1 MKSKKLEIPKNVEV
15 DPEGATDRYGRFT
28 IAPLERGFGTTLGNS
43 LRRVLLSSLQGA
55 AITSVRMDNVLHEF
69 ATVPGVIEDVTEI
82 ILNLKQV
89 RFKLIGD
96 GPKKA
101 MIEAKGKG
109 EVRAGNLQVDADVE
123 ILNPDLHIATL
134 NNEGDLRMEVEIDCG
149 RGYVSADQHEEQDRP
164 IGVIPVDSLFSP
176 VTRVN
181 YKVEQARVGQRIDYD
196 RLYLEIWTDGS
207 ILPTDALAH
216 AASILKEHFEI
227 FIHFE
232 NEPVK
237 ESDEEVVD
245 EETVKLREK
254 LERSVD
260 ELELSVRSSN
270 CLRQAEIR
278 TIGDLVQ
285 KTEAEM
291 LKYRN
296 FGRKSLKEIEDV
308 LTQMG
313 LQLGMEVPSSYS
325 GRARMAAPEAIGA
338 TGPVEAGEV
347 TLDEGASEPEDESE
361 TVAETN
367 ETEEVETP
375 SNPS

>member
-1 MKSKKLEIPKNVEV
+1 MKWKSLQIPKKVEV
-15 DPEGATDRYGRFT
+15 DPEGATDRYGRFI
-28 IAPLERGFGTTLGNS
+28 IAPLERGFGTTLGNA

-55 AITSVRMDNVLHEF
+55 AVTSVRMDGVLHEF
-69 ATVPGVIEDVTEI
+69 STVPGVIEDVTEI
-82 ILNLKQV
+82 VLNLKQV
-89 RFKLIGD
+89 RFKMEGE
-96 GPKKA
+96 GPKKGL
-101 MIEAKGKG
+101 IEASGRG
-109 EVRAGNLQVDADVE
+109 EVRAGDLQVDADLT
-123 ILNPDLHIATL
+123 ILNPDLHVATL
-134 NNEGDLRMEVEIDCG
+134 NSEGDLRLEVEIDSG

-196 RLYLEIWTDGS
+196 RLLVEIWTDGS
-207 ILPTDALAH
+207 ILPGDALSR
-216 AASILKEHFEI
+216 AAAILRDHFI
-227 FIHFE
+227 PFIHL
-232 NEPVK
+232 PD
-237 ESDEEVVD
+237 ESEQEQREEGVD
-245 EETVKLREK
+245 EKVLRLREK

-308 LTQMG
+308 LSLMD
-313 LQLGMEVPSSYS
+313 LSLGMDVSATYG
-325 GRARMAAPEAIGA
+325 GRPRPAMP
-338 TGPVEAGEV
+338 PVQAS
-347 TLDEGASEPEDESE
+347 ASELGEPGEDEESGFPPEE
-361 TVAETN
+361 T
-367 ETEEVETP
+367 ETEEAEAGSTP
-375 SNPS
+375 N